1 VNLDEI
7 VKTDLSSIT
16 YRSVRERR
24 KDFRRK
30 TPNTVFLFKDKNI
43 LHYSSPSTKNRNKT
57 YKILVKK
64 DKNNDIF
71 FHCTCSAFNMQ
82 GFAYRAHSLGC
93 GIKKETR
100 RDYRW
105 RKYHGKNTVLCKH
118 LWILFHKDIK
128 KLKNNLK
135 RIKK

>member
-1 VNLDEI
+1 MNIDEI

-24 KDFRRK
+24 RDFKRK

-128 KLKNNLK
+128 KLKNNLEK
-135 RIKK
+135 IKK

>member
-1 VNLDEI
+1 MNLDEI

-128 KLKNNLK
+128 KLKNNLE

>member
-1 VNLDEI
+1 MNLDEI

-128 KLKNNLK
+128 KLKNNLEK
-135 RIKK
+135 IKK

>member
-30 TPNTVFLFKDKNI
+30 TPNTIFLFKDKNI

-128 KLKNNLK
+128 KLKNNLE

>member
-1 VNLDEI
+1 MNLDEI

-30 TPNTVFLFKDKNI
+30 TPNTIFLFKDKNI

-128 KLKNNLK
+128 KLKNNLE